1 MKIYFDGCAKTG
13 GYSRTGRVDDR
24 YPKLLCEKLG
34 AEEHNLAQRNGN
46 NRRIVRNLLEH
57 NLSEFDLFVIQMT
70 KRNRLE
76 YYDIKQKDWISVGYQ
91 TRNLPQ
97 KISGLSESKYID
109 YVTTRSENDK
119 FIDLHTIW
127 RGDVISLNDVPSFDR
142 PHKEKYTINKVSNEK
157 REMIKHYLHY
167 FRNIYTEEQGKIDD
181 QTCFSTMKDIL
192 KNHKHI
198 IMYMH
203 SDKEVHVPV
212 DLTYRRGKDYV
223 SGYYM
228 GADTH
233 QIIMN
238 DILKLLAD
246 RLISMLP

>member
-24 YPKLLCEKLG
+24 YPKLLCEKLS
-34 AEEHNLAQRNGN
+34 AEEYNLAQRNGN
-46 NRRIVRNLLEH
+46 NNRIVRNLLEH
-57 NLSEFDLFVIQMT
+57 NLSDFDLFVIQMT
-70 KRNRLE
+70 KRNRFE
-76 YYDIKQKDWISVGYQ
+76 YYDRVERSWISIGYQ
-91 TRNLPQ
+91 RRNFP
-97 KISGLSESKYID
+97 KILGHSEVNPIGSFAQLDID
-109 YVTTRSENDK
+109 YITMRKEHDK

-157 REMIKHYLHY
+157 REMIKHYLNY
-167 FRNIYTEEQGKIDD
+167 FRNIYTEEQGKIND
-181 QTCFSTMKDIL
+181 QTCFSSMKSIL

-238 DILKLLAD
+238 DILKLL
-246 RLISMLP
+246 